1 MLMSG
6 KSTMKIAKKQSKFP
20 KKIII
25 IAIGLLIIGGAGA
38 FGLYQSQRA
47 NNIAKSN
54 QEAVR
59 PVNDVDYSPPT
70 ADEQQQQEDTKTDVI
85 KQNEGLEEK
94 PPTQAATISVTVS
107 RVNQD
112 AGKGASVNVRT
123 IISGTTRGTC
133 TVEFKKS
140 GQTTVTKTF
149 PIIVQATYSTCQTA
163 DVPAADFSADGEWT
177 YSISARNDTS
187 TSNTATGTV
196 TITK

>member
-6 KSTMKIAKKQSKFP
+6 KSTMKIAKKQSKIP

-25 IAIGLLIIGGAGA
+25 IAIGLLIIGGAGV

-70 ADEQQQQEDTKTDVI
+70 PDEQQQQEDTKTDVI
-85 KQNEGLEEK
+85 KQNEGFEEK
-94 PPTQAATISVTVS
+94 PPAQQTISVTVS
-107 RVNQD
+107 RVNQG
-112 AGKGASVNVRT
+112 GKGLPVNVRT

-133 TVEFKKS
+133 TVEFKKD
-140 GQTTVTKTF
+140 GQTTITKTF

-163 DVPAADFSADGEWT
+163 DVPAADFSADGEWA
-177 YSISARNDTS
+177 YSISAKNDTS

>member
-1 MLMSG
+1 MLTSG
-6 KSTMKIAKKQSKFP
+6 KSTMKIAKKQTKIP
-20 KKIII
+20 KKIIV
-25 IAIGLLIIGGAGA
+25 IAIGLLIVGGAGA

-47 NNIAKSN
+47 NNINASH
-54 QEAVR
+54 QEPIR
-59 PVNDVDYSPPT
+59 PVNDVDYNPPT
-70 ADEQQQQEDTKTDVI
+70 QDQQQQQEDTKTDVI

-94 PPTQAATISVTVS
+94 PSTNPATISVTIS
-107 RVNQD
+107 RVNQG
-112 AGKGASVNVRT
+112 GKGLPVNVRT

-133 TVEFKKS
+133 TVEFKKE

-177 YSISARNDTS
+177 FNISAKNDTS

-196 TITK
+196 TVTK